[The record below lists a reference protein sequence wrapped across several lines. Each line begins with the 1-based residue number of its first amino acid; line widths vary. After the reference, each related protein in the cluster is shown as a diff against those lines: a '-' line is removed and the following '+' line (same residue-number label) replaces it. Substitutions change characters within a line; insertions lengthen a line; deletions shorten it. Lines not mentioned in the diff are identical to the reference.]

1 MRYAPNRYCYQVLVT
16 GDQIEL
22 LVPHLECQLPRMRM
36 INPPGVSVEAH
47 VLVSF
52 HDEFV
57 TKGDRLY
64 ALRCLHT
71 HSGSNRTE
79 QQEGQE
85 IAVSTPAPNTLP
97 LECSYEVVRK
107 VQGSPSFRPLL
118 SDERLPVGTPL
129 LHRWSCSHHRPTQ
142 CLIVTGCLLK
152 TDDTEHALVD
162 EYGCSTVPA
171 LVGELVYSGS
181 VSSITH
187 CNLPIMSSTANYLR

>member
-1 MRYAPNRYCYQVLVT
+1 VRYAPNRYCYQVLVT

-22 LVPHLECQLPRMRM
+22 LVPHLECQLTRMRM

-71 HSGSNRTE
+71 HSSGNQTESPLVPANSNPVTD
-79 QQEGQE
+79 
-85 IAVSTPAPNTLP
+85 TPTPP

-107 VQGSPSFRPLL
+107 AHGNPSFRPLL
-118 SDERLPVGTPL
+118 PDERLPVGTAL
-129 LHRWSCSHHRPTQ
+129 LHRWGCRHHRPSH
-142 CLIVTGCLLK
+142 CLIVTGCLLR
-152 TDDTEHALVD
+152 TDDTEHELVD

-171 LVGELVYSGS
+171 LVGELEYDGS
-181 VSSITH
+181 VSYPRSLKEE
-187 CNLPIMSSTANYLR
+187 NQ